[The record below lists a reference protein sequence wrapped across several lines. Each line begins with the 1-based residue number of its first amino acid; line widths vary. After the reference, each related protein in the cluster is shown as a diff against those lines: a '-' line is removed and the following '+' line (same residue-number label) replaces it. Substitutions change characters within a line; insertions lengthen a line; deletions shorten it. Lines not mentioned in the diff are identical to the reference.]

1 MRAVVL
7 AALVVTILPGQ
18 ALKVLT
24 LPEAQEI
31 AVKSNPRLGVAQ
43 LSARAS
49 AEIPK
54 QVRANYFPATV
65 ANLTGVGADN
75 GSRIAAGALNNP
87 ILYSRFGTGVTVSQL
102 LTDFG
107 RTSDLVD
114 SARLRAQ
121 SQGEFVQAE
130 RADILLQVNRAYF
143 SALRAQALV
152 RVAEQTVAARQLNV
166 DQITA
171 LAQSKLKSGLDVSFA
186 NVNLSEAKL
195 LLARTQN
202 ESKAAFSE
210 LAASMGVVYEEYG
223 LVEQPIPEPLATPLQ
238 TLIREAAAERP
249 ELLSLRLEAESARK
263 FADSE
268 RALRLPT
275 VSAVAAGGV
284 VPARDENN
292 LRGRYGAVGVSLSI
306 PVFNGGLFASR
317 YAEADLR
324 AQAVARRVTDLE
336 NLIARDVRV
345 AWLNMNTAFERLD
358 LTRQLL
364 DQASL
369 ALDLSQSRYDLGLSS
384 IVELTQAQLNKT
396 AAEIASTT
404 AKYDYQLQ
412 RATLSY
418 QVGTLR

>member
-1 MRAVVL
+1 MRVGVCIAI
-7 AALVVTILPGQ
+7 VVTALPAQ
-18 ALKVLT
+18 TLRMLP

-31 AVKSNPRLGVAQ
+31 AVKNNPRLGVAQ
-43 LSARAS
+43 LSARAA
-49 AEIPK
+49 AETPK

-65 ANLTGVGADN
+65 ANLTAVGADN

-87 ILYSRFGTGVTVSQL
+87 ILFSRFGTGVTVSQL

-107 RTSDLVD
+107 RTSDLAN

-121 SQGEFVQAE
+121 SQGEFVQAA

-166 DQITA
+166 DQISA
-171 LAQSKLKSGLDVSFA
+171 LAASKLKSGLDVSFA

-195 LLARTQN
+195 LLVRAQN
-202 ESKAAFSE
+202 ESKAAFSD
-210 LAASMGVVYEEYG
+210 LAASMGVAYEEYG
-223 LVEQPIPEPLATPLQ
+223 LVEQPFPEPLAAPLLS
-238 TLIREAAAERP
+238 LIREAAAERP
-249 ELLSLRLEAESARK
+249 ELASLRLEAESARK

-284 VPARDENN
+284 VPARDETN
-292 LRGRYGAVGVSLSI
+292 LRGRYGAVGVNLSI
-306 PVFNGGLFASR
+306 PIFNGGLFASR

-324 AQAVARRVTDLE
+324 AQAAARRVNDLE
-336 NLIARDVRV
+336 NQIARDVQV
-345 AWLNMNTAFERLD
+345 AWLNTNTAFERVD

-369 ALDLSQSRYDLGLSS
+369 AVDLAQARYDLGLSS

-396 AAEIASTT
+396 GAEIASAT

-418 QVGTLR
+418 QVGALR